1 MEAKHPQRHR
11 LRLVRVIRA
20 RPRLFVAALASLIV
34 IAALPGTWRL
44 STRLLTGWDIGVAL
58 YLLLALRLMGRA
70 EIAHIRGHAALQ
82 DEGRIA
88 MLAGTVAAALASLG
102 AILAELGASGGHSPL
117 QLAGVTA
124 TIVLSWVFIQ
134 VIFALHYAHEYYGGR
149 GEESHGEHGR
159 GLAFPGDE
167 APDYWDFL
175 YFSLVIGMTSQVSDV
190 TITAKAIRRTVA
202 AHGVVAFAFNA
213 ALVALTVNIAASAL
227 SAG

>member
-20 RPRLFVAALASLIV
+20 RPRLFLAALTGLIV
-34 IAALPGTWRL
+34 IAVLPGTWRL

-70 EIAHIRGHAALQ
+70 EIAHIRRHAALQ
-82 DEGRIA
+82 DEGQVA
-88 MLAGTVAAALASLG
+88 MLVGTVTAALASLG
-102 AILAELGASGGHSPL
+102 AIVAELGGAPGGGHPPL

-124 TIVLSWVFIQ
+124 TIVLSWAFIQ
-134 VIFALHYAHEYYGGR
+134 VIFALHYAHEYYGNR
-149 GEESHGEHGR
+149 GAHAC

-202 AHGVVAFAFNA
+202 AHGVIAFAFNA

>member
-20 RPRLFVAALASLIV
+20 RPRLFLAALTGLVV
-34 IAALPGTWRL
+34 IAALPGPWRL

-70 EIAHIRGHAALQ
+70 EIAHIRRHAALQ
-82 DEGRIA
+82 DEGQVA
-88 MLAGTVAAALASLG
+88 MLVGTVTAALASLG
-102 AILAELGASGGHSPL
+102 AIVAELGGAPGGGHPPL

-124 TIVLSWVFIQ
+124 TIVLSWAFIQ
-134 VIFALHYAHEYYGGR
+134 VIFALHYAHEYYGNR
-149 GEESHGEHGR
+149 GAHAC

-202 AHGVVAFAFNA
+202 AHGVIAFAFNA